1 MSLHVNAS
9 GGGKPSGA
17 KKNSYSKQYHKGK
30 KDRPSRL
37 TLANASKNRGRSS
50 KVRATS
56 QGSTSSVGV
65 GILPSPRFVTGFF
78 TKLAVLIV
86 GATLIAGIS
95 IGLLAGYRWLTS
107 MQYFS
112 LDTIEVNGLDRLS
125 NKEIISL
132 SGLAPGDNLMAIKL
146 GAVEAAVE
154 TEPWVDTV
162 AIKRVFPDTI
172 NLVVTE
178 RIPAYWMQYQNKL
191 YYADKAGR
199 IIDVVDTNHFTSL
212 PQLEIEAGMEKHLDM
227 LNLFWDAAQATGAPF
242 SKNNVAWVRL
252 SWRHGIEI
260 MLLDRNTMLC
270 LGLDNWRD
278 NLRRLTLV
286 WADLMRRG
294 ELERAAVIASQDD
307 KVFVQ
312 SRT

>member
-1 MSLHVNAS
+1 MSIRANAS
-9 GGGKPSGA
+9 GGKPSGA

-30 KDRPSRL
+30 NDKPSRL
-37 TLANASKNRGRSS
+37 SLTGSSKNRSRSPRVHVAS
-50 KVRATS
+50 PGNAS
-56 QGSTSSVGV
+56 AIGV
-65 GILPSPRFVTGFF
+65 GILPSPRFVAGFF

-86 GATLIAGIS
+86 AATVLAGVS
-95 IGLLAGYRWLTS
+95 VGLLAGYRWLTTI
-107 MQYFS
+107 QYFS
-112 LDTIEVNGLDRLS
+112 LDSIDVQGLHRLS
-125 NKEIISL
+125 NKDIISL

-146 GAVEAAVE
+146 GAVETAVE

-178 RIPAYWMQYQNKL
+178 RVPAYWMQYQNKL
-191 YYADKAGR
+191 YYADEAGR
-199 IIDVVDTNHFTSL
+199 IIDVVEPDNFESL

-227 LNLFWDAAQATGAPF
+227 LNHFWEAAKATGAPF
-242 SKNNVAWVRL
+242 SKDNVAWVRL

-294 ELERAAVIASQDD
+294 EIERAAVIASQDD